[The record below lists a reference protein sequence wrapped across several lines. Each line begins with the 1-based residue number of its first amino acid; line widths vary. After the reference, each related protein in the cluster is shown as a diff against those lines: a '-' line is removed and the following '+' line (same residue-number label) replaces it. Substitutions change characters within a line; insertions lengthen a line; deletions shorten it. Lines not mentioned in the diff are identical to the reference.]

1 MDFLLKFAQNYRTK
15 MTATT
20 AIAPTPAQPG
30 NKTGVA
36 TKPKAAPRRLTL
48 EEFRRKYSDREDG
61 YKYEYVKGEIIKT
74 PSNMNPTQ
82 LFIVRNLSSFFAK
95 TSAYASGAEL
105 IPEVDQVTLPLQL
118 RRPDLSLW
126 TSERIEKAQ
135 DESVSEFVIEIIS
148 PTDRSVKVEEKVL
161 EYFEAGVKVVW
172 LLFPQT
178 QTAHVY
184 TSPISVTICK
194 GGRVCSAA
202 PVVPDF
208 EMRAEEV
215 FVRKM

>member
-1 MDFLLKFAQNYRTK
+1 
-15 MTATT
+15 MTTT
-20 AIAPTPAQPG
+20 SAIAPAPVQKG

-61 YKYEYVKGEIIKT
+61 YKYEFVKGEIIKT

-82 LFIVRNLSSFFAK
+82 LFIVRNLSRFFAK
-95 TSAYASGAEL
+95 TSAYANGAEL
-105 IPEVDQVTLPLQL
+105 IPEVDQITLPLQL

-184 TSPISVTICK
+184 TSPISVMICK
-194 GGRVCSAA
+194 GDRVCSAA

-208 EMRAEEV
+208 EIRAEEV
-215 FVRKM
+215 FARKM

>member
-1 MDFLLKFAQNYRTK
+1 
-15 MTATT
+15 MTSTT
-20 AIAPTPAQPG
+20 AIASMPAQKG

-36 TKPKAAPRRLTL
+36 SKPKAATRQLTL
-48 EEFRRKYSDREDG
+48 EEFRRKYSTREDG
-61 YKYEYVKGEIIKT
+61 YKYEFVKGEIVKT
-74 PSNMNPTQ
+74 PSNMNPAQ
-82 LFIVRNLSSFFAK
+82 LFIVRNLSRFFSK

-178 QTAHVY
+178 QTVHIY
-184 TSPISVTICK
+184 TSPVSVMICK
-194 GGRVCSAA
+194 DDRLCSAA

-208 EMRAEEV
+208 EMRAAEV
-215 FVRKM
+215 FARKM

>member
-1 MDFLLKFAQNYRTK
+1 

-20 AIAPTPAQPG
+20 ANAPAPLQQG
-30 NKTGVA
+30 NKTGVV
-36 TKPKAAPRRLTL
+36 TNPGSSPRQLTL

-61 YKYEYVKGEIIKT
+61 YKYEFVKGKIIKT
-74 PSNMNPTQ
+74 PSNMNPTH
-82 LFIVRNLSSFFAK
+82 LYIVRNLSRFFAK
-95 TSAYASGAEL
+95 TSAYVNGAEL
-105 IPEVDQVTLPLQL
+105 IPEVDQITLPLQL
-118 RRPDLSLW
+118 RRPNLSLW

-178 QTAHVY
+178 QTVHAC

-194 GGRVCSAA
+194 DHRVCSAA

-208 EMRAEEV
+208 EMTAEEV
-215 FVRKM
+215 FARKM

>member
-1 MDFLLKFAQNYRTK
+1 MS
-15 MTATT
+15 ATT
-20 AIAPTPAQPG
+20 AIASPPAQQG
-30 NKTGVA
+30 NKTGV
-36 TKPKAAPRRLTL
+36 TSKPKVAPRRLTL

-61 YKYEYVKGEIIKT
+61 YKYEFVKGEVIKT
-74 PSNMNPTQ
+74 PSNMNPAQ
-82 LFIVRNLSSFFAK
+82 LFIVRNLSRFFAK

-178 QTAHVY
+178 QTVHVY
-184 TSPISVTICK
+184 TSPVSVMICK
-194 GGRVCSAA
+194 DQRVCSAA
-202 PVVPDF
+202 PVVADF
-208 EMRAEEV
+208 EMTAAEV
-215 FVRKM
+215 FAKKM